1 MEAKEY
7 CGWEIY
13 LISDTI
19 SPSLN
24 YNKLETKRFE
34 IAMSLICF
42 ISNMLYAY
50 NVYEINICYSFQHAF
65 LRNFRINTKM
75 TNGNIGLWD
84 Q

>member
-42 ISNMLYAY
+42 ISNMYA
-50 NVYEINICYSFQHAF
+50 
-65 LRNFRINTKM
+65 
-75 TNGNIGLWD
+75 
-84 Q
+84 